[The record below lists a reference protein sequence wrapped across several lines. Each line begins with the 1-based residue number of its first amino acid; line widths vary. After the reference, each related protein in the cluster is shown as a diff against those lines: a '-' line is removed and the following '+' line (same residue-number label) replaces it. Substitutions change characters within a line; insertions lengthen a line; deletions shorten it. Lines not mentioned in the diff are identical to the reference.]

1 MPRKDGGISE
11 AEFTSQVVQLFQLHG
26 WMVVHI
32 RPAKT
37 AKGYRTAYEGDP
49 GLPDIIASRLGRTIL
64 AELKVGKNKPTQ
76 EQREWLD
83 ASSGYLWYP
92 SDWKQIEAVAERGAL
107 G

>member
-1 MPRKDGGISE
+1 MPLKSGAISE
-11 AEFTSQVVQLFQLHG
+11 AEFTTQVVQLFQLRG

-37 AKGYRTAYEGDP
+37 AKGYRTPYEGDP
-49 GLPDIIASRLGRTIL
+49 GLPDIIASRRGRTIL

-92 SDWKQIEAVAERGAL
+92 SGWSEIEAVAMKGHLE
-107 G
+107 

>member
-1 MPRKDGGISE
+1 MPLASGAISE
-11 AEFTSQVVQLFQLHG
+11 AEFTTQVVQLFQLRG

-37 AKGYRTAYEGDP
+37 ARGYRTPYEGDP

-83 ASSGYLWYP
+83 ASGGYLWYP
-92 SDWKQIEAVAERGAL
+92 ADWEQIQGVAMKGNLE
-107 G
+107 

>member
-1 MPRKDGGISE
+1 MPLKSGAISE
-11 AEFTSQVVQLFQLHG
+11 AEFTTQVVQLFQLRG

-37 AKGYRTAYEGDP
+37 AKGYRTPYEGDP

-64 AELKVGKNKPTQ
+64 AELKVGKNRPTE

-92 SDWKQIEAVAERGAL
+92 SDWSEIEAVAMKGHLE
-107 G
+107 

>member
-1 MPRKDGGISE
+1 MPLASGAISE
-11 AEFTSQVVQLFQLHG
+11 AEFTTQVVQLFQLRG

-37 AKGYRTAYEGDP
+37 ARGYRTPYEGDP

-83 ASSGYLWYP
+83 ASGGYLWYP
-92 SDWKQIEAVAERGAL
+92 ADWEQIQRVAMKGNLE
-107 G
+107 

>member
-11 AEFTSQVVQLFQLHG
+11 AEFTTQVVQLFRLRG

-37 AKGYRTAYEGDP
+37 AKGYRTPYEGDP

-64 AELKVGKNKPTQ
+64 AELKVGRNKPTQ
-76 EQREWLD
+76 EQNYWLQ

-92 SDWKQIEAVAERGAL
+92 EDWSEIEAVAMKGNLE
-107 G
+107 